1 MPSWLSTRWR
11 LLTLICLATVAIAMG
26 TCALYEPRA
35 DHRFFGG
42 LDGLALVDAI
52 YLALSLFTLNDVG
65 PSPAPLLLQVAR
77 FAAATVT
84 FSTLL
89 MAFFTVMRGNPDA
102 AKARKLQDHAV
113 IVGTGPEALRLAV
126 RHAQLGNRPVWVGD
140 VDVTDTEAARAAGV
154 TLPGPSSDAALR
166 AILAGAKSVT
176 VTAPSDTE
184 AVGLAREIDHH
195 ADAPLIL
202 LLDSSDLASQLLA
215 DQALNIL
222 PVPRLAVVA
231 REAVAANP
239 PIREAACPAPIVV
252 GDGELA
258 AEIVRQ
264 IARGWQ
270 EYGAPQRIHCVGSE
284 LSWVDAVEAEVEGL
298 ADLRRRPAP
307 ATPRGALTACRG
319 LIDGW
324 TRPNADKVASTG
336 PAIIVAIED
345 DARALSVARGLQC
358 GLPTARVSVVVE
370 SAGTWTEL
378 LGTLDSSAMVSTE
391 ELLAEPD
398 QLGKDRAALL
408 RVQLSTSLATWSS
421 ISRSV
426 FGDYLDGRDAAPDE
440 GEDLADRL
448 TERLLGPVAGSDF
461 ALDRVLGAG
470 GLARTDEDTVEAM
483 PLLDPGQLH
492 RMAAELLAVVDGLV
506 PTFLTERD
514 RWAWGVEFS
523 QWLPVACARAGWGL
537 EWPHATPVLPAADME
552 EFAVAL
558 HAAYLV
564 TSEQTGNATGSDLA
578 HVQWPGLSEED
589 KASNRSSA
597 RAVTVKL
604 ASLGLDW
611 RSASSPVDP
620 WRPDA
625 DTLTWLGEAEH
636 RRWARHQVA
645 HGRRHRHV
653 RGWADLAESTRRYD
667 TDAVLAHFSHLAD
680 LRIDVFDPAEDR

>member
-1 MPSWLSTRWR
+1 MPDWLSTRWR
-11 LLTLICLATVAIAMG
+11 WLLLLCLSGVALALG
-26 TCALYEPRA
+26 SYTLYEPRA
-35 DHRFFGG
+35 GHL
-42 LDGLALVDAI
+42 LDGRIDVLASFEAF
-52 YLALSLFTLNDVG
+52 YLALSLFTLSDVG
-65 PSPAPLLLQVAR
+65 PSPAPPLLQAAR
-77 FAAATVT
+77 LAAAAVT

-102 AKARKLQDHAV
+102 AKARKLQNHAV
-113 IVGTGPEALRLAV
+113 IIGTGPEALRLAV

-184 AVGLAREIDHH
+184 AMGLAREIEHH
-195 ADAPLIL
+195 VDAPLIL

-215 DQALNIL
+215 DHALNIL

-258 AEIVRQ
+258 AQIVRQ

-270 EYGAPQRIHCVGSE
+270 EYGAPQRIHCAGSE

-298 ADLRRRPAP
+298 AHLDRCPAP

-324 TRPNADKVASTG
+324 TRPNAEKVASTG

-378 LGTLDSSAMVSTE
+378 LGTLDSSAVVSTE

-398 QLGKDRAALL
+398 HLGKDRTALL
-408 RVQLSTSLATWSS
+408 RAQLSTSLVSWSP

-426 FGDYLDGRDAAPDE
+426 FGDYLDGRKTTPDD
-440 GEDLADRL
+440 GGDLADRL

-483 PLLDPGQLH
+483 PLLDPGQLR
-492 RMAAELLAVVDGLV
+492 RMAAELLAAVDGLV
-506 PTFLTERD
+506 PPFLTARD
-514 RWAWGVEFS
+514 RWAWAVEFS

-537 EWPHATPVLPAADME
+537 EWPDATPVLPAADME

-564 TSEQTGNATGSDLA
+564 TSEQTANATGSDLA

-589 KASNRSSA
+589 RASNRSSA

-611 RSASSPVDP
+611 RSSSSLVDP

-625 DTLTWLGEAEH
+625 DTLSWLGEAEH
-636 RRWARHQVA
+636 RRWARHQIA
-645 HGRRHRHV
+645 HGRHHRHV
-653 RGWADLAESTRRYD
+653 ERWADLGESKRRYD
-667 TDAVLAHFSHLAD
+667 TDAVLAHFAHLAA
-680 LRIDVFDPAEDR
+680 LGIDVFDPAEDR